1 MYLAT
6 STLEM
11 QRPSLRLAQISF
23 EVHPAHPAG
32 EEAEAAAG
40 LAAEEEAVR
49 VAGPGTSGPAATG
62 TVGAHT
68 RGGCNIGAGAK
79 PHSGKMTVEVAMGV
93 HLSPCLHQ
101 KLATGDTYDLG
112 WAV

>member
-1 MYLAT
+1 M
-6 STLEM
+6 
-11 QRPSLRLAQISF
+11 AQISF
-23 EVHPAHPAG
+23 AAHPAHPA
-32 EEAEAAAG
+32 EEEEEEEAAG
-40 LAAEEEAVR
+40 LTAEEAVR
-49 VAGPGTSGPAATG
+49 AADPGTSGPAATG

-101 KLATGDTYDLG
+101 KLATRDPYDLG